1 MLYCKKFHKSVQ
13 MNLLVSTQVE
23 ILTSFLR
30 EIVQNWLNMV
40 SKDYLITE
48 VDLVT

>member
-1 MLYCKKFHKSVQ
+1 MLYYKKFHKSVQ